1 MYVCMYGMVMVVR
14 THRLTALRLSTQH
27 KQGAQAASVNMEAL
41 AGDNRHSEGLPCGR
55 TRLRE

>member
-1 MYVCMYGMVMVVR
+1 MYVWYGMVMVR

-27 KQGAQAASVNMEAL
+27 KQGAQAAFVNMEAL